1 MIQQLVVLV
10 VISAQRWY
18 IKSEA
23 REKKRKKKPED
34 VKMRMDLL
42 DASVYFL
49 FLYVLSYKSN
59 E

>member
-18 IKSEA
+18 IKSEM
-23 REKKRKKKPED
+23 REKKKKKED

-49 FLYVLSYKSN
+49 FLYVLSYKNN